1 MGTGQSNCRLG
12 TGLGSVDSPGCL
24 GDSTYVRDQRSLQP
38 TWLGVLGITLDAS
51 GGSLQLVESSSG
63 GAQVE
68 TLETASGH
76 CSDRESDQLDAELQ
90 TKSSLKRVPL
100 LFSV

>member
-1 MGTGQSNCRLG
+1 MWLLSVTTG
-12 TGLGSVDSPGCL
+12 
-24 GDSTYVRDQRSLQP
+24 SL
-38 TWLGVLGITLDAS
+38 VLGISAPFSQLGFLVLDITLDAS